1 MTRSIQIE
9 NQEETPSGPAQVPV
23 TNIVRVYYF
32 TSIVRVYTRMLFV
45 YHFTNIVK
53 VYSWMLFVYYF
64 TNIVKVYTRMLRIT
78 QLALRAR
85 THSILRDMI
94 KSSRFALEH
103 VTLEHV
109 RTDGW
114 WFSVSLRCRRRGQDR
129 KERFESEGQWSRAKS
144 SEPSQRC
151 TRRTCWF
158 ECVEKN
164 ILHTVI

>member
-1 MTRSIQIE
+1 MTQSIQIE

-32 TSIVRVYTRMLFV
+32 TSIVKVYTRMLFV
-45 YHFTNIVK
+45 YH
-53 VYSWMLFVYYF
+53 F

-114 WFSVSLRCRRRGQDR
+114 
-129 KERFESEGQWSRAKS
+129 
-144 SEPSQRC
+144 
-151 TRRTCWF
+151 
-158 ECVEKN
+158 
-164 ILHTVI
+164 